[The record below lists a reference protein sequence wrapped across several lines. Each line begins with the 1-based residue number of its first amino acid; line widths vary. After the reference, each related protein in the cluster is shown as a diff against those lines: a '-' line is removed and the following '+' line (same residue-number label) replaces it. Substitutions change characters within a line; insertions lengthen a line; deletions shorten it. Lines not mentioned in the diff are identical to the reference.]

1 MEIGQYDIVLVN
13 LNPGDNSELKGA
25 EIRKIRPCVV
35 ISPDEMNRH
44 LSTIVI
50 APMTTRSRR
59 YPTRVRVR
67 HQQNTGWIVL
77 DQIRTI
83 DRKRVRSI
91 VGALTNP
98 EIRRLKEIIR
108 ETYVD

>member
-13 LNPGDNSELKGA
+13 LNPGDNSELEGA
-25 EIRKIRPCVV
+25 EMRKIRPCVV

-50 APMTTRSRR
+50 APMTTRLSR

-67 HQQNTGWIVL
+67 HQQKTGWIVL

-83 DRKRVRSI
+83 DRKRVRSK
-91 VGALTNP
+91 VGALSNP

>member
-1 MEIGQYDIVLVN
+1 MEIVQYDIVLVD
-13 LNPGDNSELKGA
+13 LNVDSDSGQTGS
-25 EIRKIRPCVV
+25 EIRKTRPCVV

-50 APMTTRSRR
+50 APMTTRSRN

-67 HQQNTGWIVL
+67 HQQKTGWIVV

-83 DRKRVRSI
+83 DRKRVQSK
-91 VGALTNP
+91 VGTLSKP
-98 EIRRLKEIIR
+98 EIRRLKDTIR
-108 ETYVD
+108 ETYAE